1 MKHSTRL
8 LLHLYISK
16 TICLLFL
23 KKQKRLAIYD
33 LTGEKVFESTSKQ
46 ESYNVSNLSKGIYI
60 VVAQIGGQN
69 VKAKVYKKSGI

>member
-1 MKHSTRL
+1 MLTVSQKAEK
-8 LLHLYISK
+8 IS
-16 TICLLFL
+16 
-23 KKQKRLAIYD
+23 IYD
-33 LTGEKVFESTSKQ
+33 LAGEKVFESTSKQ